1 MNLENLKGPAL
12 TEASRS
18 YCNFQHASLIVY
30 KGRIV
35 ASGHNDN
42 KFHSEQNAIFALQR
56 LLCNKQ
62 KGKER

>member
-1 MNLENLKGPAL
+1 MNLEELKIPAL
-12 TEASRS
+12 LEARKS

-30 KGRIV
+30 QGRIV
-35 ASGHNDN
+35 ASGHNDH
-42 KFHSEQNAIFALQR
+42 KAHSEQNAIFALQR